1 MNIDLIR
8 ILEQG
13 TVTDEHG
20 HVLSGTAKL
29 LYLLHRPISS
39 IQDWE
44 ICSKIS
50 LHISKHTKEGTVTS
64 SLLLFLSFRN
74 DVNSYIDYAKYA
86 VFVNVGVWM

>member
-29 LYLLHRPISS
+29 LYLLHRPMSS

-44 ICSKIS
+44 I
-50 LHISKHTKEGTVTS
+50 EAGEAFVQ
-64 SLLLFLSFRN
+64 
-74 DVNSYIDYAKYA
+74 KYLCT
-86 VFVNVGVWM
+86 

>member
-29 LYLLHRPISS
+29 LYLLHRPMSS

-44 ICSKIS
+44 IKAG
-50 LHISKHTKEGTVTS
+50 EAFVQ
-64 SLLLFLSFRN
+64 
-74 DVNSYIDYAKYA
+74 KYLCT
-86 VFVNVGVWM
+86 